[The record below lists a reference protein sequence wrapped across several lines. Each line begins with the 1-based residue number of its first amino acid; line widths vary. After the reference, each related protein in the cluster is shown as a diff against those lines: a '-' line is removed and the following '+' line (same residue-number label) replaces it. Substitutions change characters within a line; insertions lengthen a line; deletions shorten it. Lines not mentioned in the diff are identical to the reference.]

1 MIGRKRAREP
11 ELQEA
16 EPTER
21 LQGRLQDMF
30 AENMLPANRVG
41 ELLADVA
48 LLDPAAAP
56 VLRGR
61 PNSRNTS
68 RDLGR
73 AWLRG
78 SRWPQ
83 PYTCAIRFRDVRA
96 DAERTTRIAI
106 ALPHEY
112 LYCLHAN
119 GDPAKLY
126 ESEACD
132 PLTLNHLHKCQ
143 EAVGCPLIA
152 LGLWGDGVPIQ
163 WERSESIETIAMN
176 FCGIAGPH
184 QRLRLPLV
192 SLADKHIS
200 EHTWGDISD
209 VLAWS
214 FRHCMLGTWPT
225 CRHDGT
231 PWTREDRAGRRGW
244 AGRHVARTVHARGCL
259 CEVRMDWKYYVSL
272 FGFPAHNL
280 LAGNCW
286 RCSHCPAQAGCI
298 HLLRLQL
305 ASHKSTSV

>member
-1 MIGRKRAREP
+1 MIGRRRIREP
-11 ELQEA
+11 ELVQG

-21 LQGRLQDMF
+21 LQGRLQDIF

-41 ELLADVA
+41 ELLSDIA
-48 LLDPAAAP
+48 LLDLAAAP
-56 VLRGR
+56 VVRGR
-61 PNSRNTS
+61 PNPGNAA

-83 PYTCAIRFRDVRA
+83 PYTCMIRFRDVRT
-96 DAERTTRIAI
+96 DTEQTTRITI

-112 LYCLHAN
+112 LFCLHAHGN
-119 GDPAKLY
+119 PAKLY
-126 ESEACD
+126 DSAACD

-163 WERSESIETIAMN
+163 WERTESIETIAMD
-176 FCGIAGPH
+176 FAGITGPH
-184 QRLRLPLV
+184 QRLRLSLV
-192 SLADKHIS
+192 SIADKHIS
-200 EHTWGDISD
+200 EHTWGDISE

-214 FRHCMLGTWPT
+214 FRHCVLGTWPT

-231 PWTREDRAGRRGW
+231 PWSPEDRQGRGRSW
-244 AGRHVARTVHARGCL
+244 AGRHVARTVHARGVL

-280 LAGNCW
+280 LSGNCW
-286 RCSHCPAQAGCI
+286 RCAHTPAQARHM
-298 HLLRLQL
+298 HLVRGMPRLPI
-305 ASHKSTSV
+305 S